1 MFYNPT
7 TLLVG
12 ALSLTLALG
21 GAYIKGRQDGAAIQ
35 RADQSEALDLA
46 RKVREE
52 AQRGAAD
59 AIAKIEIKNTT
70 IRQTMEREIHE
81 KPVYRDCRH
90 DAGSLQRINA
100 AITGREPAPVGGGQL
115 PRLDAT
121 R

>member
-7 TLLVG
+7 MLAIV
-12 ALSLTLALG
+12 ALALLMAG
-21 GAYIKGRQDGAAIQ
+21 GSYVKGRQDGAAIQ
-35 RADQSEALDLA
+35 KADQDEAIELA
-46 RKVREE
+46 RKVRDE
-52 AQRGAAD
+52 AQRGAAE
-59 AIAKIEIKNTT
+59 AISKIEIKNTT

-100 AITGREPAPVGGGQL
+100 AITGREPTAPGGGQL